1 MRSPVYKVSPAS
13 CVIVHEA
20 AMGRCM
26 NDVRAGSLASR
37 GRESSGFI
45 GQSGTNAR
53 RDGGS
58 SCAAGLA
65 ASLVLEGRSELG
77 DERQSRAAPK
87 HLGAKVRGPR
97 IDVVA
102 GDVERRALAQQVA
115 LRVQGRIDLVP
126 HVSEDDLLDAIAPLG
141 RPASARAENPAHVA
155 AGILERRKV
164 VVERG
169 DETEVVQHGRDIQH
183 LRVVRDP
190 LQPTQACRPKYE
202 RSQWLTSAAEL

>member
-1 MRSPVYKVSPAS
+1 
-13 CVIVHEA
+13 
-20 AMGRCM
+20 MGRCM

-37 GRESSGFI
+37 DRESSGFI

-87 HLGAKVRGPR
+87 HLGAKVHGPR

-102 GDVERRALAQQVA
+102 GDVERRAVAQQVA
-115 LRVQGRIDLVP
+115 LRVQGRIDVVP
-126 HVSEDDLLDAIAPLG
+126 HVSDDDLLDPIAPLG

-169 DETEVVQHGRDIQH
+169 DETEVVQHGRDIEQ
-183 LRVVRDP
+183 LDVVRDP

-202 RSQWLTSAAEL
+202 RSQWLTSAPEL